1 MPTIK
6 PGLNAR
12 GSITAQSLGG
22 PGPIQFEE
30 SQLDST
36 YSDRYNYI
44 VDYIRLRLGDGLVD
58 VELDKEHYDLAIR
71 SALNKYR
78 QRANNSVEES
88 YCFLELLPET
98 QEYILPREIMQ
109 VRQVF
114 RRGIGSVTGT
124 TASQFEPFASGYL
137 NTYMLVAGRVG
148 GLANYEMFVHYQEQ
162 AMKMFGGHINFT
174 WNPATRKLTLV
185 RKIPETGKRFIRLSS
200 LSSSGTAVGSTITL
214 VTHDDWAV
222 SVGDSVTIRNCSV
235 VGYNGLY
242 TIATANRA
250 TNTFTIVAG
259 QTLAATSVTLFDL
272 SRTQV
277 FSPITDDPAEIVLLH
292 TYNHKP
298 NSMLL
303 NDHMISPWIQE
314 YAYAFAKGILGE
326 ARSKFAQLAGPQGG
340 TQLNGT
346 ALISESREEMQKL
359 EEDLKT
365 YVDGSMPLTW
375 VIG

>member
-1 MPTIK
+1 MPSIK
-6 PGLNAR
+6 SGLNAR
-12 GSITAQSLGG
+12 GSIATQNLGG

-36 YSDRYNYI
+36 YTDRYNYI

-58 VELDKEHYDLAIR
+58 VELDKEHYDLAIHN
-71 SALNKYR
+71 ALNKYR

-88 YCFLELLPET
+88 YCFLELLSET
-98 QEYILPREIMQ
+98 QEYILPREIVQ

-114 RRGIGSVTGT
+114 RRGIGSMTGN

-148 GLANYEMFVHYQEQ
+148 GLLNYEMFVHYQEQ

-185 RKIPETGKRFIRLSS
+185 RKITETNKRFIRLSS
-200 LSSSGTAVGSTITL
+200 LSSSGTAVGSVITL
-214 VTHDDWAV
+214 ITYDDWAV
-222 SVGDSVTIRNCSV
+222 SVGDNITIRNCSI

-242 TIATANRA
+242 TITTSNRD
-250 TNTFTIVAG
+250 TNTFTIVAN
-259 QTLAATSVTLFDL
+259 QTLGATSVTLFDL
-272 SRTQV
+272 RRTEV
-277 FSPITDDPAEIVLLH
+277 YSSITDDPAEIVLLH
-292 TYNHKP
+292 TYNYKP

-340 TQLNGT
+340 MQLNGT
-346 ALISESREEMQKL
+346 ALITESREEIQKL

>member
-6 PGLNAR
+6 PGLNSR
-12 GSITAQSLGG
+12 GSIEAQSLGG
-22 PGPIQFEE
+22 PGPIQFEN
-30 SQLDST
+30 SQLDAA
-36 YSDRYNYI
+36 YADRYNYI

-58 VELDKEHYDLAIR
+58 VELDKAHYDLAIR

-98 QEYILPREIMQ
+98 QEYILPRDIIQ

-148 GLANYEMFVHYQEQ
+148 GLTNYEMFVQYQEQ

-174 WNPATRKLTLV
+174 WNPATRKITLV
-185 RKIPETGKRFIRLSS
+185 RKIPETGRRYIRLNT
-200 LSSSGTAVGSTITL
+200 LTSSGTAIGSTITL
-214 VTHDDWAV
+214 TTQDDWPVAV
-222 SVGDSVTIRNCSV
+222 GNSVSIRNCSV
-235 VGYNGLY
+235 AGYNGIY
-242 TIATANRA
+242 TIATANRN
-250 TNTFTIVAG
+250 TNTFTITAT
-259 QTLAATSVTLFDL
+259 QNLAATSVTLFDL
-272 SRTQV
+272 RRTEV
-277 FSPITDDPAEIVLLH
+277 YSPITDDPAEIVLLH
-292 TYNHKP
+292 TYNYKP
-298 NSMLL
+298 DSMLL

-326 ARSKFAQLAGPQGG
+326 ARSKFASLAGPQGG

-346 ALISESREEMQKL
+346 ALITESREEMQKL
-359 EEDLKT
+359 EEDLKNYT
-365 YVDGSMPLTW
+365 DGSMPLTW

>member
-6 PGLNAR
+6 SGLNSR
-12 GSITAQSLGG
+12 GSIEAQSLGG
-22 PGPIQFEE
+22 PGPIQFEN
-30 SQLDST
+30 SQLDAAYT
-36 YSDRYNYI
+36 DRYNYL

-58 VELDKEHYDLAIR
+58 VELDKVHYDLAIR
-71 SALNKYR
+71 SALSKYR

-98 QEYILPREIMQ
+98 QEYILPRDIIQ

-148 GLANYEMFVHYQEQ
+148 GLTNYEMFVHYQEQ

-174 WNPATRKLTLV
+174 WNPATRKITLV
-185 RKIPETGKRFIRLSS
+185 RKIPETGRRYIRLST
-200 LSSSGTAVGSTITL
+200 LTSSGKAIGSTITL
-214 VTHDDWAV
+214 TTQDDWPVAV
-222 SVGDSVTIRNCSV
+222 GNSVSIRNCSV
-235 VGYNGLY
+235 TGYNGIY
-242 TIATANRA
+242 TIVTANRN
-250 TNTFTIVAG
+250 TNTFTITAT
-259 QTLAATSVTLFDL
+259 QNLAATSVTLFDL
-272 SRTQV
+272 RRTEV
-277 FSPITDDPAEIVLLH
+277 YSPITDDPAEIVLLH
-292 TYNHKP
+292 TYNYKP
-298 NSMLL
+298 DSMLL

-326 ARSKFAQLAGPQGG
+326 ARSKFASLAGPQGG
-340 TQLNGT
+340 TTLNGT
-346 ALISESREEMQKL
+346 ALITESREEMQKL
-359 EEDLKT
+359 EEDLKNYT
-365 YVDGSMPLTW
+365 DGSMPLTW